1 MRGESILAKYEI
13 GALIIRVVLGV
24 IFFVH
29 GLTKFQEGI
38 NETVTRFAEY
48 GIPYAQYVA
57 YGVGGIE
64 LLGGFFLIIGFS
76 VRFVSALLIT
86 VMVGAIMKVKLEA
99 GFLNGYEFNV
109 ALIAM
114 ASYLLVAGSRLLA
127 LDKLFTSEPKKK
139 LELNLN
145 EAIKKYRN
153 SETQFRI
160 GVSFFVSSNQKKRL
174 PNAISFSL

>member
-1 MRGESILAKYEI
+1 MLAKYEI

-76 VRFVSALLIT
+76 VRFVSALLIA

-139 LELNLN
+139 
-145 EAIKKYRN
+145 A
-153 SETQFRI
+153 RI
-160 GVSFFVSSNQKKRL
+160 EFKR
-174 PNAISFSL
+174 SY